1 MKAKYKIFFLT
12 VTTIETRHHTSKH
25 LKNNLTTVKTPRKI
39 LINKGMKLEPTYH
52 HNHPL
57 KRH

>member
-12 VTTIETRHHTSKH
+12 ITKIETRLHYSLH
-25 LKNNLTTVKTPRKI
+25 LKNNLITVKTPRKD

-52 HNHPL
+52 PNHPL